1 MFERSDL
8 ERLAAYEGKHPV
20 VSLYLNMDPRLRD
33 TRDAYRARLKGLLKQ
48 ISGRAPAADIAAI
61 EEYFEK
67 EFDWSGRSVAVFCSQ
82 GGNLWEVQRFAVP
95 LRSTV
100 HVNSK
105 PFLMPLARLMDSYG
119 SYSVALVD
127 KQTIR
132 MFYFHLGELIHAE
145 KLEGADIRQVKG
157 GGGSG
162 MGASGSR
169 GLDISRHVRE
179 QVRDNLNDF
188 AEAFAAFC
196 TRHKVEHILIGGVD
210 ENVQAFRDA
219 LRNPWQD
226 RIAGVFTIP
235 IRAPEGEVLARSLE
249 IMQAKERERE
259 QRLVERLVTQ
269 AAKGANG
276 VVGLGP
282 TLEAVE
288 AGRVQTLVLVEG
300 ALEPEVADPAI
311 VRTVD
316 YGGEVEFVDSNI
328 SPAILDGIGA
338 LLRY

>member
-8 ERLAAYEGKHPV
+8 ERLAAYEGKQPV

-48 ISGRAPAADIAAI
+48 ISGRAPAEDIAAI
-61 EEYFEK
+61 EQYFER
-67 EFDWSGRSVAVFCSQ
+67 EFDWSGRSVAVFSSQ
-82 GGNLWEVQRFAVP
+82 EGGLWEVQRFAVP
-95 LRSTV
+95 LRSAV
-100 HVNSK
+100 HVNTK

-127 KQTIR
+127 KQAVR
-132 MFYFHLGELIHAE
+132 MFFFHLGELIHTE
-145 KLEGADIRQVKG
+145 KVEGADIRQVKG

-169 GLDISRHVRE
+169 GLDLSRHLRE
-179 QVRDNLNDF
+179 QVRDNLSDF

-196 TRHKVEHILIGGVD
+196 ARYKVEHILIGGAE
-210 ENVQAFRDA
+210 ENVQAFREA
-219 LRNPWQD
+219 LRHPWQE
-226 RIAGVFTIP
+226 RVVGTFPIS

-249 IMQAKERERE
+249 VLQAKERERE
-259 QRLVERLVTQ
+259 QKLVEHLFTQ
-269 AAKGANG
+269 ASKGAYG
-276 VVGLGP
+276 VMGLGP
-282 TLEAVE
+282 TQEAAE

-300 ALEPEVADPAI
+300 ALQPEVADPLI
-311 VRTVD
+311 VKVVD
-316 YGGEVEFVDSNI
+316 YGGEVEFVESDV
-328 SPAILDGIGA
+328 SPALLDGVGA